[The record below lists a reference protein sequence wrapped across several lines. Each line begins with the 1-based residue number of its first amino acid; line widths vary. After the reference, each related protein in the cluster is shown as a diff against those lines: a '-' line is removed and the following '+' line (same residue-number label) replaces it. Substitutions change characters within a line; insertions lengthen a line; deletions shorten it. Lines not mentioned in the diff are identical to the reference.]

1 MTKTVLIPAA
11 GAGSRFTKAG
21 IHTPKPLIHVAGQTL
36 LEHTLDC
43 FPLEAD
49 DHLVIAVQRR
59 HQVRQVLAHSLHKRF
74 PDLNVHWVELNELLP
89 GQLATATAAME
100 TSRVDSSL
108 PLWIHNCD
116 TGFRWNESL
125 NAINGFASMP
135 VFEADGDHWSFG
147 CPDPKDPTRAIAI
160 AEKRR
165 ISNLA
170 SIGLYGF
177 TSIEAFL
184 KHAHVQLQQDNTVGG
199 EHYIAPMLHQ
209 AISTGERVYLPKVDD
224 VKIYGTPAEL
234 CLEFSISLDQL
245 RDLNQ
250 TSAPISPS
258 TKHCN

>member
-21 IHTPKPLIHVAGQTL
+21 IHTPKPLIRVAGQSL
-36 LEHTLDC
+36 LEHTLAC
-43 FPLEAD
+43 FPLEAG
-49 DHLVIAVQRR
+49 DHLVIAVQRK
-59 HQVRQVLAHSLHKRF
+59 HQVREVLGQPLHNRY
-74 PDLNVHWVELNELLP
+74 PELRMHWVEVDELLP

-100 TSRVDSSL
+100 TSRVDPSS

-116 TGFRWNESL
+116 TGFQWNESL
-125 NAINGFASMP
+125 NSINGFASMP

-147 CPDPKDPTRAIAI
+147 CPDPNDPTRAIAI

-184 KHAHVQLQQDNTVGG
+184 KQAHLHLVQGNTVRG

-209 AISTGERVYLPKVDD
+209 AIEAGERVCLPRVDG
-224 VKIYGTPAEL
+224 IALYGTPAEL
-234 CLEFSISLDQL
+234 CLTFKVSLDQL
-245 RDLNQ
+245 RDLNE
-250 TSAPISPS
+250 
-258 TKHCN
+258 